1 MSVRT
6 EIVADNG
13 KEFLKV
19 TLDETDFFL
28 PFKLIS
34 GKKVAFLDVS
44 GQVLLNE
51 KSADLL
57 VDKIKESG
65 IKFDTIL
72 NPVAKSN
79 ALAHAVAVRW
89 AKDVDPSLTHTV
101 VARKAKAGDSHAVE
115 ATYSSVTTVTP
126 QTLYL
131 TENDVEYIKGKRVLL
146 LDDVYGGGGTTKA
159 LYELVEKA
167 GAVVAGHAVPAVEA
181 GGKYPEGLIY
191 LYELP
196 VL

>member
-131 TENDVEYIKGKRVLL
+131 TEDDVEYIKGKRVLL

>member
-1 MSVRT
+1 MSVKT
-6 EIVADNG
+6 EVVTKDG
-13 KEFLKV
+13 KEFLQV
-19 TLDETDFFL
+19 TLDDTDFYL

-51 KSADLL
+51 KSADLIVKKL
-57 VDKIKESG
+57 KESD
-65 IKFDTIL
+65 IQFDTIL
-72 NPVAKSN
+72 NPVSKSN

-89 AKDVDPSLTHTV
+89 AKEVDPSLTHTV
-101 VARKAKAGDSHAVE
+101 VARKAKAGDHHDIE

-126 QTLYL
+126 QTIYI
-131 TENDVEYIKGKRVLL
+131 TEDDAEYIKGKKVLL
-146 LDDVYGGGGTTKA
+146 LDDVYGGGGTTTA

-167 GAVVAGHAVPAVEA
+167 GASIAGHVVAAVEA
-181 GGKYPEGLIY
+181 GGNFPEGLVY